1 MTSRPLVR
9 TVSVMTTRSEY
20 LEELAGIPLFEGC
33 WRRDLELIAK
43 NVEVVDVDDGAVIVA
58 EGVTGHQLYVVV
70 QGAATVSRGD
80 RPLGVIGAGDWFGEA
95 QALAGARHLVTV
107 SAAGPTR
114 LVVIGR
120 REVLALAQAVP
131 GLSRQLLRGMAERLG
146 KEDCGGSVH
155 GRVSQEV
162 RHDPGEAPEP
172 RGAVRP

>member
-9 TVSVMTTRSEY
+9 TVLGMTTHSEY

-33 WRRDLELIAK
+33 WRRDLELIAR
-43 NVEVVDVDDGAVIVA
+43 NVEVVDVDDGTLIVA
-58 EGVTGHQLYVVV
+58 EGDTGHQLYVVA
-70 QGAATVSRGD
+70 QGAATVSRQG
-80 RPLGVIGAGDWFGEA
+80 RPLGVIGAGDWFGESS
-95 QALAGARHLVTV
+95 ALAGCRHPATV

-114 LVVIGR
+114 LVVMGR

-146 KEDCGGSVH
+146 KDDCGGTVS
-155 GRVSQEV
+155 GRVTQEV
-162 RHDPGEAPEP
+162 RDDPGEAPQP